1 MAVALRSVLVKTFE
15 RLVLYHLRS
24 ITDPH
29 VDLLF
34 TYRASRSVGD
44 AVNMEPMQVTFLST
58 ALNTIIPPLLQDK
71 LPS

>member
-1 MAVALRSVLVKTFE
+1 MAVALTSVLVKTFE

-34 TYRASRSVGD
+34 TYRANRSVDD
-44 AVNMEPMQVTFLST
+44 AVNMG
-58 ALNTIIPPLLQDK
+58 LQWNLCK
-71 LPS
+71 